1 MTLKEQIIKLKKE
14 KNILILAHYYQTQEI
29 QEIADVV
36 GDSLELARKGAIAS
50 EETLVICGVKFMAES
65 AKILSK
71 DKKILIPRID
81 AGCPMAD
88 MVDYDDLLEYKKI
101 HPDRF
106 IVSYVNTTADVKT
119 LTDVCVTS
127 SNALHIMQQLD
138 AKKFL
143 FLPDKNLGTYIKSQ
157 LPDLD
162 MELWPGFCLTHHRLK
177 PEVIMDMK
185 ALYPG
190 AKVLAHPECTMD
202 ILKLAD
208 FIGSTKA
215 IIEYA
220 TDSEEQQF
228 IIATEEGIMHPL
240 RSRNPHKEFILASER
255 LVCQNMKKTTLE
267 DVLAC
272 LQTETTEIILDDETI
287 WKALLPLEKML
298 SLS

>member
-1 MTLKEQIIKLKKE
+1 MTLKEEILKLKKE
-14 KNILILAHYYQTQEI
+14 KNALILAHYYQDKEI
-29 QEIADVV
+29 QDIADIV
-36 GDSLELARKGAIAS
+36 GDSLELARKGAVAKEDVLI
-50 EETLVICGVKFMAES
+50 VCGVKFMAES

-71 DKKILIPRID
+71 DKTVLIPRID

-106 IVSYVNTTADVKT
+106 VVSYVNTTADVKT

-127 SNALHIMQQLD
+127 SNALHIMKQLD

-143 FLPDKNLGTYIKSQ
+143 FLPDKNLGAYIKSQ
-157 LPDLD
+157 LPELD

-177 PEVIMDMK
+177 PDVIEAMK
-185 ALYPG
+185 LIYPN

-215 IIEYA
+215 ILDYA
-220 TDSEEQQF
+220 SESSDVQF

-240 RSRNPHKEFILASER
+240 RERNPQKEFILASER

-267 DVLAC
+267 DLLLC
-272 LQTETTEIILDDETI
+272 LKNNTTEIKLDDETI